1 MTSPKVVFGHKF
13 VLALQNPDRSKY
25 FNIDK
30 TNKDIKGMFDYF
42 SNVKKK
48 AVNMFDYFEGR
59 IGKDKLVNLVLED
72 GSYATKEEIEKRK
85 KSYVKYIEK
94 SNLWKGFISFNN
106 DYIDESIELSNLEK
120 KLVKEVLPKF
130 FKYCGFED
138 TKKMSYQIALHT
150 NTKHYHFHFS
160 FIEKQPN
167 YICSDGKIRY
177 RRKGSLSNKEIKFL
191 KNEIIHVIDRHREFT
206 PLVKSSNQKIEE
218 IKKYFK
224 STERNFILRN
234 PDDLVLEENILRL
247 GKMLYEIRN
256 DKSGKIKYN
265 SIYNKEVKVLTK
277 NIKKYLFK
285 NKNSELYKKDVE
297 FKDSLNK
304 INNYFYSLTKENNI
318 SLKKYKSDYSIN
330 KQNYIDNYVY
340 NAIVNY
346 AYYKFGK
353 LKDKKGNISDND
365 ILQEAILKIYKK
377 NRKQTKYD
385 LFLNYISNTSKEN
398 KYKNKYQVE
407 QSIKKINDE
416 MEEAVSE
423 FSKLFNNDLNK

>member
-138 TKKMSYQIALHT
+138 AKKLSYQIALHT

-167 YICSDGKIRY
+167 YRCSDGKIRY

-206 PLVKSSNQKIEE
+206 PLVISSNQKIEE

-377 NRKQTKYD
+377 KRKQTKYD